1 MIRKNIKTKEK
12 FIQILKENEIDYQ
25 SVQRKLQIEALWNRL
40 IFQKYSKNL
49 VINKRDLKQS
59 IVNQFNNENQK
70 FT

>member
-1 MIRKNIKTKEK
+1 MITIGLTGGIASGKTTITN

-49 VINKRDLKQS
+49 VINVK
-59 IVNQFNNENQK
+59 
-70 FT
+70 T